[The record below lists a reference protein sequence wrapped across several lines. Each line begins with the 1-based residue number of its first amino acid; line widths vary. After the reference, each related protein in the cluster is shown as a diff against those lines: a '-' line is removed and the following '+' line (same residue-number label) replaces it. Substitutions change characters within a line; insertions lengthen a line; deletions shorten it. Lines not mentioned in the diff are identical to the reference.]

1 MKNINT
7 IWISTTPRT
16 GSTWI
21 FNVTREIYRILGFT
35 VEPSIVPQKDTE
47 MFKIYHEK
55 AINQN
60 NENIKYVLKTH
71 SILKPDLI
79 RSKIITSIRDPRDL
93 CLSYKK
99 FMKTDF
105 NRSFKVTKSLMDFT
119 NTYQYFK
126 NNYLILIKYENIEKE
141 STEIILNISKFLN
154 VSISHT
160 QAVEISKKYSRDNVI
175 KIIENKNNEIN
186 DKILKKTK
194 PDEKEIVFVSKK
206 LSINEE
212 MRAFD
217 TSTGFQT
224 GHISQ
229 NRSTSWSTEFS
240 TNEKKILNDTFKDWL
255 LKFKY

>member
-79 RSKIITSIRDPRDL
+79 IHRDIFKKISKLSKIFP
-93 CLSYKK
+93 
-99 FMKTDF
+99 
-105 NRSFKVTKSLMDFT
+105 
-119 NTYQYFK
+119 
-126 NNYLILIKYENIEKE
+126 
-141 STEIILNISKFLN
+141 
-154 VSISHT
+154 
-160 QAVEISKKYSRDNVI
+160 
-175 KIIENKNNEIN
+175 
-186 DKILKKTK
+186 
-194 PDEKEIVFVSKK
+194 
-206 LSINEE
+206 
-212 MRAFD
+212 
-217 TSTGFQT
+217 
-224 GHISQ
+224 
-229 NRSTSWSTEFS
+229 
-240 TNEKKILNDTFKDWL
+240 
-255 LKFKY
+255 

>member
-35 VEPSIVPQKDTE
+35 VEPSIVPQKDNE
-47 MFKIYHEK
+47 MFKIYHDK

-126 NNYLILIKYENIEKE
+126 NNYL
-141 STEIILNISKFLN
+141 
-154 VSISHT
+154 
-160 QAVEISKKYSRDNVI
+160 
-175 KIIENKNNEIN
+175 
-186 DKILKKTK
+186 
-194 PDEKEIVFVSKK
+194 
-206 LSINEE
+206 
-212 MRAFD
+212 M
-217 TSTGFQT
+217 
-224 GHISQ
+224 
-229 NRSTSWSTEFS
+229 
-240 TNEKKILNDTFKDWL
+240 
-255 LKFKY
+255 